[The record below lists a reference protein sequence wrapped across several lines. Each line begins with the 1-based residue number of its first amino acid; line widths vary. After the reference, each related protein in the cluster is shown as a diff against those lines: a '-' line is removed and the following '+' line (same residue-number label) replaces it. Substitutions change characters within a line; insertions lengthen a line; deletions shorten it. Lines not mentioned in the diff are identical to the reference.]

1 MAFAVPWESLFGGML
16 LGLSAVILMLFSGKV
31 AGISGVV
38 GGLLNPKK
46 HDSSWRA
53 AFVVGLIL
61 SAVILAPLGFDLPDV
76 SNNNIVLVA
85 VAGVLVGFGTRL
97 ANGCTSGHG
106 IVGMGRFS
114 VRSIVATCT
123 FMITAIIVV
132 WVKRQ
137 VGWA

>member
-38 GGLLNPKK
+38 GGLLNPQK

-76 SNNNIVLVA
+76 SNNNIALVA

-137 VGWA
+137 LGWV